1 VGRSSSAAAAPPV
14 VTVLAI
20 LLYLGGGLVVVNALV
35 GSGGGGV
42 SGLLPVWGGVLVG
55 ALYVGLARALQ
66 LGLRWAWRVGF
77 VLCWVGLGLAA
88 VYVLAIGLMA
98 AVGQALWPAIYLVL
112 LTRPATRE
120 WVASSKEEQG

>member
-1 VGRSSSAAAAPPV
+1 VGRSSSAAPPV

-20 LLYLGGGLVVVNALV
+20 LLYVGGGLVVVAALA

-42 SGLLPVWGGVLVG
+42 SGLLPAWGGVLVG
-55 ALYVGLARALQ
+55 LLYVGLARALQ
-66 LGLRWAWRVGF
+66 LGLRWAWRVAF

-88 VYVLAIGLMA
+88 AYVLGIGLMA
-98 AVGQALWPAIYLVL
+98 AVGQALWPAVYLVL

-120 WVASSKEEQG
+120 WVAAR

>member
-1 VGRSSSAAAAPPV
+1 MERSSSAAAPPV

-20 LLYLGGGLVVVNALV
+20 LFYVGGGLVVVNALV

-42 SGLLPVWGGVLVG
+42 AGLLPAWGGALVG
-55 ALYVGLARALQ
+55 VFYVGLARALQ
-66 LGLRWAWRVGF
+66 LGLRWAWRVAF
-77 VLCWVGLGLAA
+77 VLCWAGLALSA

-98 AVGQALWPAIYLVL
+98 AVSQAVWPAVYLVL

-120 WVASSKEEQG
+120 WVASRTAAR